1 LTGFTGL
8 RECGKFLFIQFAL
21 SEKKEVITLKLKGR
35 VAIVTGASSDKG
47 SAIAE
52 LLASEG
58 AAVTINYLKSK
69 KNALSV
75 LEKIERSGGKAMV
88 WQADV
93 TLKADVNKMVKET
106 VKKFG
111 RIDILVNNVH
121 GTIRRKSFEGTK
133 WNEYAENLNSTVKG
147 SHNCCQA
154 VIGEMQKK
162 KWGRIINIMDNIV
175 NEPVK
180 GYGSYMTAQSALLGF
195 TRSLAIDLG
204 SFGITVNLIHTGFTL
219 AKKTPHAPPHVQKAI
234 AGQTPL
240 KRLALPIDIAKA
252 VLFYASDWS
261 DFVTGNCLTVDG
273 GKTMR

>member
-1 LTGFTGL
+1 
-8 RECGKFLFIQFAL
+8 
-21 SEKKEVITLKLKGR
+21 LKLKGK
-35 VAIVTGASSDKG
+35 VAIVTGASSDRG

-58 AAVTINYLKSK
+58 ASVTINYLKSK

-75 LEKIERSGGKAMV
+75 LKRTENSGGKAMT

-93 TLKADVNKMVKET
+93 TSKASVNKMVKET

-111 RIDILVNNVH
+111 RIDILVNNAH
-121 GTIRRKSFEGTK
+121 STIKRKSFEGTK
-133 WNEYAENLNSTVKG
+133 WNEYEKDLNGTIKG
-147 SHNCCQA
+147 AYNCSQA
-154 VIGEMQKK
+154 VTGEMQKK

-175 NEPVK
+175 NDPVK
-180 GYGSYMTAQSALLGF
+180 GYGSYITAQSALVGF

-204 SFGITVNLIHTGFTL
+204 RFGITVNLINAGFTL
-219 AKKTPHAPPHVQKAI
+219 AKKTPHTPPRVQKAI
-234 AGQTPL
+234 AEQTPL
-240 KRLALPIDIAKA
+240 KRLALPIDIAKV

-273 GKTMR
+273 GKTMC

>member
-1 LTGFTGL
+1 M
-8 RECGKFLFIQFAL
+8 
-21 SEKKEVITLKLKGR
+21 KLKGK
-35 VAIVTGASSDKG
+35 VAIVTGASSDRG

-58 AAVTINYLKSK
+58 ASVTINYLKSK

-75 LEKIERSGGKAMV
+75 LERIENSGGKAMT

-93 TLKADVNKMVKET
+93 TSKASVNKMVKET
-106 VKKFG
+106 VRKFG
-111 RIDILVNNVH
+111 RVDILVNNAH
-121 GTIRRKSFEGTK
+121 STIRRKSFEETK
-133 WNEYAENLNSTVKG
+133 WNEYEEDLNGTIKG
-147 SHNCCQA
+147 AHNCCQS
-154 VIGEMQKK
+154 VIGEMKNN

-175 NEPVK
+175 NDPVK
-180 GYGSYMTAQSALLGF
+180 GYGSYITTQSALVGF
-195 TRSLAIDLG
+195 TRSLATDIG
-204 SFGITVNLIHTGFTL
+204 SFGITVNLINTGFTL

-273 GKTMR
+273 GKTMH

>member
-1 LTGFTGL
+1 M
-8 RECGKFLFIQFAL
+8 
-21 SEKKEVITLKLKGR
+21 KLKGK
-35 VAIVTGASSDKG
+35 VAIVTGASSDRG

-58 AAVTINYLKSK
+58 ASVTINYLKNK

-75 LEKIERSGGKAMV
+75 LKRIENSGGKAMT

-93 TLKADVNKMVKET
+93 TSKANVNKMVKET

-111 RIDILVNNVH
+111 RIDILVNNAH
-121 GTIRRKSFEGTK
+121 STIKRKSFEGTK
-133 WNEYAENLNSTVKG
+133 WNEYEEDLNGTIKG
-147 SHNCCQA
+147 AYNCSQA
-154 VIGEMQKK
+154 VTGEMKK
-162 KWGRIINIMDNIV
+162 DKCGRIINIMDNIV

-180 GYGSYMTAQSALLGF
+180 GYGSYMTAQSALVGF

-204 SFGITVNLIHTGFTL
+204 SFGITVNLINAGFTL
-219 AKKTPHAPPHVQKAI
+219 AKKTPHAPSRVQKAI
-234 AGQTPL
+234 AAETPL

-273 GKTMR
+273 GRTMR

>member
-1 LTGFTGL
+1 MKL
-8 RECGKFLFIQFAL
+8 EGK
-21 SEKKEVITLKLKGR
+21 
-35 VAIVTGASSDKG
+35 VAIVTAASSDRG

-58 AAVTINYLKSK
+58 ACVTINYFRNKRK
-69 KNALSV
+69 AESV
-75 LEKIERSGGKAMV
+75 LKRVENSGSRAML

-93 TLKADVNKMVKET
+93 TSKTSADKMVKET
-106 VKKFG
+106 ANKFG
-111 RIDILVNNVH
+111 TVDILVNNAH
-121 GTIRRKSFEGTK
+121 GTIGRKPFEITE
-133 WNEYAENLNSTVKG
+133 WNEYEENLNGTIKG
-147 SHNCCQA
+147 AYNCCKA

-180 GYGSYMTAQSALLGF
+180 GYSSHITAQSALVGF

-204 SFGITVNLIHTGFTL
+204 GFGITANLINAGFTL
-219 AKKTPHAPPHVQKAI
+219 AGKTPHAPPHVHKAI
-234 AGQTPL
+234 ADHTPL
-240 KRLALPIDIAKA
+240 NRIALPTDIAKA

-261 DFVTGNCLTVDG
+261 DFVTGNCLTIDG